1 MNIQKE
7 DVLRLYFSENRSVDE
22 IAKMYGMSPHRFSKE
37 LTSKGISLNRTKNC
51 KSCGAGKNNYPAEN
65 SGGMSFELTKD

>member
-22 IAKMYGMSPHRFSKE
+22 IAKMYGMSPHKFKKTLLSN
-37 LTSKGISLNRTKNC
+37 GIILNRTKVC
-51 KSCGAGKNNYPAEN
+51 KTCGPGKNNYPAEN